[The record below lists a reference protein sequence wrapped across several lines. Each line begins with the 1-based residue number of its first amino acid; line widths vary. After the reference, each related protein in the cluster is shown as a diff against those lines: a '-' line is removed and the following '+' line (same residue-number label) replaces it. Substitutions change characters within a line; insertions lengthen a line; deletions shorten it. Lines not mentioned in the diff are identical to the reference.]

1 MAFVRYMRVVAAVL
15 KIVDLVTQI
24 HPSLSLRN
32 AVRMMSVLFAIL
44 TIAVALFANAFMGKH
59 LLCMLFWMEACATMA
74 ILSTKMLMCAKESAV
89 ISCQECTVGM
99 EYATKMKIAGIVQK
113 IVGFVLL

>member
-1 MAFVRYMRVVAAVL
+1 MRYTRAAAVVL
-15 KIVDLVTQI
+15 KIVDLATQI

-74 ILSTKMLMCAKESAV
+74 ILSTKTLMYAKE
-89 ISCQECTVGM
+89 
-99 EYATKMKIAGIVQK
+99 
-113 IVGFVLL
+113 